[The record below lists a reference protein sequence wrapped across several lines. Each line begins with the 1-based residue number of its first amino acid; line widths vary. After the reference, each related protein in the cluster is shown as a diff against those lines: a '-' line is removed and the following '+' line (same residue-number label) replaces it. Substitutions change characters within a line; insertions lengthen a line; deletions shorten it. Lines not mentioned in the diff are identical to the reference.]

1 MIFQTFSR
9 FKTNRSKRHY
19 SYESTVCSLALPFLL
34 IVVRSPSRESE
45 QGRPSELAA
54 SAVGG
59 HAGIGEVAVEHQ
71 GADAHA
77 WGCSSRPKAA
87 CVGPTTSKV
96 AAVDDSTAAAAFPA
110 AREAGDRWY
119 GFRRTRGGGGGAGLG
134 AWSGRMTAARE
145 LCSDRRPW
153 QRQRRKLHG
162 CSALQGRGE
171 VGMVA
176 VALSRRE
183 GG

>member
-19 SYESTVCSLALPFLL
+19 SYESTVCSLALSFLL
-34 IVVRSPSRESE
+34 IVVCSPSRESE

-77 WGCSSRPKAA
+77 WGCSSWPEAA
-87 CVGPTTSKV
+87 
-96 AAVDDSTAAAAFPA
+96 
-110 AREAGDRWY
+110 
-119 GFRRTRGGGGGAGLG
+119 
-134 AWSGRMTAARE
+134 
-145 LCSDRRPW
+145 
-153 QRQRRKLHG
+153 
-162 CSALQGRGE
+162 
-171 VGMVA
+171 
-176 VALSRRE
+176 
-183 GG
+183 